1 MICRSIASRLPLN
14 CFSIASRLLLV
25 ASDCLSIASDDLP
38 LGFFRTQG
46 ERSTAA
52 LRARAAAVIG
62 AQPLMHLDYLSLA
75 SMADGAELEVVGGA
89 VVGADKG
96 VDKGGEG
103 GGVLASIAVRLG
115 TTRLIDNVVL
125 A

>member
-1 MICRSIASRLPLN
+1 MLLD
-14 CFSIASRLLLV
+14 CFSIASG
-25 ASDCLSIASDDLP
+25 CLSIASDDLP

-89 VVGADKG
+89 VVGGAVVGADKG